1 MVDSRPH
8 ASGPT
13 SCRVEH
19 HHPLPTPAAME
30 EGQKKRKKV
39 RAAARK
45 QAEAPCGDAQKWREE
60 WGRGEAAAVG
70 GGGQWGLGVTP
81 ASLQTQSPRWQ
92 ALRLVEQLGPVEKGR
107 QVWCPGCHGTKGALV
122 SDVFLEG
129 RHWGLGSGWR
139 RNVTFISLLRWLHF
153 HSEPLPGSF
162 MASLTWAAHPGAG
175 QARLLLPTTKP
186 APLPLCPISGKCQ
199 NLPFCSSPAPPTSI
213 HPSAHRTLQILL
225 ESIHISYPPSLVQGP
240 AAQMT
245 HHWSALFYTYSFSST
260 FHVETRRHFFSLNFL
275 GSL

>member
-1 MVDSRPH
+1 MLL
-8 ASGPT
+8 G
-13 SCRVEH
+13 
-19 HHPLPTPAAME
+19 LPAAE
-30 EGQKKRKKV
+30 LNITTRFPHQLPRKKV
-39 RAAARK
+39 KERGRK
-45 QAEAPCGDAQKWREE
+45 WELLLESRQRPPWRCTEVKGGVGE
-60 WGRGEAAAVG
+60 GRG
-70 GGGQWGLGVTP
+70 GGGGVGWGDPSLSADPEPQVAGVRAGRATWASRERTP
-81 ASLQTQSPRWQ
+81 SVISGQPSDQRCL
-92 ALRLVEQLGPVEKGR
+92 L
-107 QVWCPGCHGTKGALV
+107 

-129 RHWGLGSGWR
+129 RHWDLGRGWR

-162 MASLTWAAHPGAG
+162 TASLTWAAHPAAG
-175 QARLLLPTTKP
+175 QARLLIPTTKP

-225 ESIHISYPPSLVQGP
+225 ESIHISYPHSLVQGP

-245 HHWSALFYTYSFSST
+245 HHWSALFYPYSSST